1 MGGIEGL
8 AAVFTLETERLILV
22 QTPLEVLQARLER
35 DTFVATVELPGGP
48 MQVTFPAEWPG
59 EALELFP
66 AMIEQYRCREESIP
80 WGGIVI
86 EQRER
91 VAVGH
96 VGFKGLPA
104 DGVVEIGYGINPSYQ
119 NRGYATE
126 MVTAL
131 TQWALAQ
138 TAVDRVTAECRRD
151 NVGSIR
157 VLEKAGFER
166 TGRRVDEEDGPV
178 IVWQRLDQD

>member
-1 MGGIEGL
+1 MGRIEGV
-8 AAVFTLETERLILV
+8 AAVFMLETERLILV

-35 DTFVATVELPGGP
+35 DTFVATVELPGGS

-59 EALELFP
+59 DARDLFP
-66 AMIEQYRCREESIP
+66 GMIEQHRDGEESNL
-80 WGGIVI
+80 WGGTVI

-91 VAVGH
+91 VAVGQM
-96 VGFKGLPA
+96 GFKGLPA

-131 TQWALAQ
+131 TEWALSQ
-138 TAVDRVTAECRRD
+138 PTVDRVTAECRRD

-166 TGRRVDEEDGPV
+166 TGRRVDEEDGLL
-178 IVWQRLDQD
+178 IVWQRTDQA

>member
-1 MGGIEGL
+1 MF
-8 AAVFTLETERLILV
+8 VLEAERLILV
-22 QTPLEVLQARLER
+22 QTPLEVLRKRLER

-66 AMIEQYRCREESIP
+66 AMIEQYRRGEESIP
-80 WGGIVI
+80 WGGTVI
-86 EQRER
+86 DREER
-91 VAVGH
+91 VAVGQM
-96 VGFKGLPA
+96 GFKGLPA

-131 TQWALAQ
+131 TEWALSQ
-138 TAVDRVTAECRRD
+138 PTVDRVTAECRRD

-166 TGRRVDEEDGPV
+166 TGRRVDEEDGLL
-178 IVWQRLDQD
+178 IVWQRTDQA